1 MPVYEL
7 MRKDQRVTVL
17 AVNKTG
23 GIEKCDYKNINQEIA
38 PLQERFVVIGLN
50 VGGINE
56 QFLLIR
62 EKLEKFWNSMEYPA
76 QKHIW

>member
-38 PLQERFVVIGLN
+38 PLQERICSDWIERWWNKRILSRSIFGKESGSEFN
-50 VGGINE
+50 R
-56 QFLLIR
+56 FLLD
-62 EKLEKFWNSMEYPA
+62 SST
-76 QKHIW
+76 

>member
-7 MRKDQRVTVL
+7 MRKDKRVTVL
-17 AVNKTG
+17 AVNKT
-23 GIEKCDYKNINQEIA
+23 
-38 PLQERFVVIGLN
+38 
-50 VGGINE
+50 GGINE

-62 EKLEKFWNSMEYPA
+62 EKLEKFWNSMEYPV